1 MGSDVFS
8 AMTASIVS
16 SRSTFD
22 RGMTERGTH
31 HCTGHVR
38 PTYWC
43 DQSGISKYFD
53 SIEITLNL
61 PKKRCTIVML
71 PLKSG
76 SPNTSA
82 V

>member
-1 MGSDVFS
+1 MENGSEDPLATSNSRWMS
-8 AMTASIVS
+8 AA
-16 SRSTFD
+16 D
-22 RGMTERGTH
+22 RWGSLRHRIGR
-31 HCTGHVR
+31 VR
-38 PTYWC
+38 PTYCC
-43 DQSGISKYFD
+43 DQSGVLKYFD

-71 PLKSG
+71 PSKSG